1 MFGFP
6 STPAPIWL
14 LLVAS
19 MALALPLSAQRTWV
33 VDDTMSAGADYPDLP
48 SAYAA
53 AADNDRILVRRGTG
67 QGYQLPNGLTRPMRI
82 LGEGTAPKTIL
93 HYPPVSIACPANEVI
108 VISNFEMRAIG
119 DDWFTSIANSP
130 GLVVLSQLD
139 YLTVRQIPVTPYRAH
154 RVVMVDCRVNAWSST
169 VTAIESNLWLLNCQ
183 TTGLTGASRDYLGG
197 IEVIRGSFLRMVGG
211 THVGG
216 DGLGPCLPLQP
227 GFYGHPAIY
236 QAGPIVIAGRA
247 QLRGGLWQRYNPSC
261 GSGSNTLRQSAISLN
276 CLPWSVID
284 PMVQALAPF
293 PSPPCAT
300 DLIREMPAVIP
311 SPAQRGAA
319 QTIRAHGP
327 SASVVSVFVSFL
339 SRYDPIALPIGD
351 VWLDPSLTLHVGS
364 GGVNG
369 SRELTLQ
376 TVIPNWLSLGDVLV
390 YQAVSLSSNSFELSQ
405 PGIAVVH

>member
-1 MFGFP
+1 MLGSP
-6 STPAPIWL
+6 STPVPIWL

-19 MALALPLSAQRTWV
+19 IALALPLSAQRTWV

-48 SAYAA
+48 SAYVA
-53 AADNDRILVRRGTG
+53 AADNDRIVVRRGTG
-67 QGYQLPNGLTRPMRI
+67 QGYQLPNGLTRPMLI
-82 LGEGTAPKTIL
+82 LGELGTPKVVL
-93 HYPPVSIACPANEVI
+93 LYPQMGISCLANEVI
-108 VISNFEMRAIG
+108 VISNFEVRAVGG
-119 DDWFTSIANSP
+119 DIFTSIANSP

-154 RVVMVDCRVNAWSST
+154 RVVMVDCRVTAWD
-169 VTAIESNLWLLNCQ
+169 VAVRCFESNLWLLNCQ
-183 TTGLTGASRDYLGG
+183 TQGLAGGRDSAGAV
-197 IEVIRGSFLRMVGG
+197 EVKDRSFLRMVGG

-216 DGLGPCLPLQP
+216 DGLGQCLPLQP
-227 GFYGHPAIY
+227 GAFGRSAIY

-339 SRYDPIALPIGD
+339 SRFDPIALPIGD